1 VLLADINLGEIFWTM
16 LVIFFMVIYFMILFS
31 ILTDLFRSHDLGGF
45 AKTIWVL
52 AILFLPLI
60 SMLIYMI
67 VRGDGMAQRA
77 LDSQK
82 QAQAQMTEYARN
94 VVDSTGG
101 GDSAAQIQRAKEL
114 LDSGAITQAEFEQL
128 KAKAL
133 G

>member
-1 VLLADINLGEIFWTM
+1 MLLADINLGDVLWTM

-52 AILFLPLI
+52 VILFLPLI
-60 SMLIYMI
+60 SMLVYLI
-67 VRGDGMAQRA
+67 VRGDGMGQRA
-77 LDSQK
+77 LDAQK
-82 QAQAQMTEYARN
+82 QAQVQMSEYARS
-94 VVDSTGG
+94 VVDSEG
-101 GDSAAQIQRAKEL
+101 GDSAAQIQRAKDL
-114 LDSGAITQAEFEQL
+114 LDSGAITEDEFAKL